1 MPNEVKSPETSFSTE
16 QKRILLIDDESSIR
30 RSLTLSLNRLG
41 FDVEPCD
48 SGLTALNKLELYK
61 KNSIN
66 LDTVVVDINL
76 PDINGLKLGRIIKS
90 KYPDAAMMYITGYA
104 DKLELTELDELK
116 EDGLLEKPFTAD
128 DLIIEINKIL
138 NKHPKHPS
146 EVKKPEIKTTAAYV
160 LIKVHDNLDYF
171 SLYRKIYFM
180 ENVLYCDAT
189 HGDIDIFVLL
199 QSDSVEK
206 CREIF
211 EHQILSLEG
220 IKEAEFLPVTIPL
233 LDDNIKDIIHSA
245 GISLFEEN
253 PAMSKERDSKKA
265 VYSYVLLDVDR
276 EKLDHV
282 YPILRLTENIL
293 YCDYTSG
300 KYNIIM
306 MVFGTQFS
314 EIDKIIEN
322 KIITL
327 DGILKVKEYPV
338 INIFEM

>member
-1 MPNEVKSPETSFSTE
+1 MPNEAKAHLTSTPIN

-30 RSLTLSLNRLG
+30 RSLTLSLNRFG

-61 KNSIN
+61 KNSVN

-138 NKHPKHPS
+138 EKHESHRD
-146 EVKKPEIKTTAAYV
+146 ETKKPEIKTTAAYG
-160 LIKVHDNLDYF
+160 LIKVDDNLDYF

-199 QSDSVEK
+199 QAESIDECK
-206 CREIF
+206 RIF
-211 EHQILSLEG
+211 EQQILTLEG
-220 IKEAEFLPVTIPL
+220 IKEAEFLPVSMPL
-233 LDDNIKDIIHSA
+233 LEDNIKDIIHSA
-245 GISLFEEN
+245 GITLFEDN
-253 PAMSKERDSKKA
+253 PAMNKERDSKKA

-276 EKLDHV
+276 EKLERI
-282 YPILRLTENIL
+282 YPVLRLTENIL
-293 YCDYTSG
+293 YCDYTTG